1 MIYYTIRISNKDK
14 FKNLVIILEVITIFT
29 TIIDKNVK
37 YKLKVNKLLKISIL
51 SNIDIFVDK
60 KRYKIIK

>member
-51 SNIDIFVDK
+51 LNIDILSTKSV
-60 KRYKIIK
+60 IK

>member
-1 MIYYTIRISNKDK
+1 LIYYTIRISNKDK
-14 FKNLVIILEVITIFT
+14 FKNLVIILEVITTFT

-51 SNIDIFVDK
+51 LNIDILSTKSV
-60 KRYKIIK
+60 IK

>member
-14 FKNLVIILEVITIFT
+14 FKNLVIILEVITTFT

-51 SNIDIFVDK
+51 LNIDILSTKSV
-60 KRYKIIK
+60 IK